1 MDYYNTRRRKLIHSR
16 QYAIGEKVAARDI
29 AVLKRSS
36 LRLLLD
42 RGELEL
48 RDGGETVAPALA
60 SAGVNVR
67 AS

>member
-1 MDYYNTRRRKLIHSR
+1 MDYYNARRSKLIHSR
-16 QYAIGEKVAARDI
+16 QYRVGEKVAARDI

-48 RDGGETVAPALA
+48 RDGDETVAADAAA
-60 SAGVNVR
+60 SRVNVR